1 MRQQMAT
8 RGARETRNLLQ
19 HLTRTDFGSSLSLT
33 VQILEGLLVA
43 RSPNESSYKKVWPQ
57 IFSFRFSLTFSINLG
72 LLAGRLTVR
81 SLRPLAMDPTFVP
94 PADEGLG
101 GFDDMP
107 APEDAKIECV
117 TLFLF
122 STH

>member
-1 MRQQMAT
+1 MAT
-8 RGARETRNLLQ
+8 RGARETRDLLQ
-19 HLTRTDFGSSLSLT
+19 HLTDFGSSLPT
-33 VQILEGLLVA
+33 VLRYSLEGFA
-43 RSPNESSYKKVWPQ
+43 RSPDESSYKKVWPQ

-81 SLRPLAMDPTFVP
+81 SLRRLAMDPTFVP

-101 GFDDMP
+101 GFDAMP

-122 STH
+122 PAH